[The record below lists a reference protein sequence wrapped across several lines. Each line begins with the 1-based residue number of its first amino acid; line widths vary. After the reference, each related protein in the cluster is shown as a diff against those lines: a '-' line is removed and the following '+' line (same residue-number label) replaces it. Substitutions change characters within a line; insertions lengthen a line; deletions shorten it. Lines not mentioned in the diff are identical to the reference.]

1 MGAAAVAGSNPKL
14 VVQHRQDGRH
24 LRRRSPES
32 LRRAAAGRGDAH
44 GPPRRSAGVTCRPD
58 RSTIESSGSSSANG
72 PAPDTHPPRSCGY
85 AVSLTSTRCETL
97 KTDRRT
103 TIACRA
109 SERIAHRAETHA
121 TTQVPVGQ
129 IPRQGDDRTRR
140 KHDED
145 VFGDRLEVGA
155 EVHRTLRSEEHTSEL
170 QSLMRSTYAVF

>member
-72 PAPDTHPPRSCGY
+72 TAPDTHPPRSCGY
-85 AVSLTSTRCETL
+85 AVSLTPTRCETL

-103 TIACRA
+103 TIARRA
-109 SERIAHRAETHA
+109 QERITQRANEPDPPQA
-121 TTQVPVGQ
+121 
-129 IPRQGDDRTRR
+129 
-140 KHDED
+140 
-145 VFGDRLEVGA
+145 EVG
-155 EVHRTLRSEEHTSEL
+155 E
-170 QSLMRSTYAVF
+170 